1 MTRRLA
7 LALVL
12 FAAACRPRQAA
23 PAETHLTPS
32 GEASA
37 ACCSFADEDGTFH
50 IVASADQIPARYRPA
65 PWRDARLWEAGSEPV
80 ARRISSIAP
89 NQAR

>member
-1 MTRRLA
+1 MPRRIA

-23 PAETHLTPS
+23 PAEAQLASTPEPS
-32 GEASA
+32 TTSYT
-37 ACCSFADEDGTFH
+37 DEDGTFH
-50 IVASADQIPARYRPA
+50 IVESADQIPARYRPA
-65 PWRDARLWEAGSEPV
+65 PWRDARLWAAGNEPAV
-80 ARRISSIAP
+80 RRISSIAA